1 MFSNTIKALRTALLT
16 FTISLIISLFFDTSL
31 SLWLSLIFLG
41 VIITTGIVFDLIG
54 TAVTAASEMPFH
66 AMASDKVSGSKQAIY
81 LIRHADRVANFCND
95 VIGDIAGTL
104 GGVLVAA
111 ITLNINQYNHLLKEQ
126 LLGSIMIALAAAL
139 TVGGKAFG
147 KSYAMNRANDIVFF
161 VGKLLALFNLA
172 DFNPK
177 KSKKKSKTNSR
188 KVKKAK

>member
-16 FTISLIISLFFDTSL
+16 FTISLIISLFFNTSL
-31 SLWLSLIFLG
+31 SLWLSLVFLG
-41 VIITTGIVFDLIG
+41 VIITTGIIFDIIG

-81 LIRHADRVANFCND
+81 LVRHADRVANFCND
-95 VIGDIAGTL
+95 VVGDIAGTL